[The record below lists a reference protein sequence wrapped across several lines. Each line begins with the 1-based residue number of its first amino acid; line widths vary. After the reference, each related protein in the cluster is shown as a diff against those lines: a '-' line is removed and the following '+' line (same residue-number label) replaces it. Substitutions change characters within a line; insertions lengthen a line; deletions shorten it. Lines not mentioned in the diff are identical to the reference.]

1 MIKAV
6 LFDLDNTLIDF
17 MVMKRGCVEAAV
29 SAMIKAGLKLPKK
42 KALKILYSLYDR
54 YGIEYSKIFQKFLEQ
69 TNRKV
74 DYKILA
80 AGIVAYRKAQPEFMQ
95 PYKKVVPTLQKLKRK
110 GLKLAIVSDAPRL
123 KAWMRLTELKIRKYF
138 DVVVAHGDVS
148 ERKPSKMPFKKAL
161 ASLKKLKQF
170 KQLKQQLKPEEVLMV
185 GDWPARDVVGARSL
199 GMKTCFARYG
209 YQFNHGIPKRGK
221 SGADFE
227 INSVDEL
234 VKNI

>member
-17 MVMKRGCVEAAV
+17 MVMKRGCIEAAV

-95 PYKKVVPTLQKLKRK
+95 PYKKAVPMLQKLKRK

-123 KAWMRLTELKIRKYF
+123 KAWMRLTELKIKRYF

-161 ASLKKLKQF
+161 ASLKKLKQ
-170 KQLKQQLKPEEVLMV
+170 LKQLKPEEVLMV
-185 GDWPARDVVGARSL
+185 GDWPARDIVGAKNL
-199 GMKTCFARYG
+199 KIKTCFARYG
-209 YQFNHGIPKRGK
+209 YQFNRGIPKKGK

-227 INSVDEL
+227 IESISEL
-234 VKNI
+234 TGILN

>member
-17 MVMKRGCVEAAV
+17 MVMKRGCIEAAV

-42 KALKILYSLYDR
+42 KALRILYSLYDR

-69 TNRKV
+69 TNSRV
-74 DYKILA
+74 DYRILA
-80 AGIVAYRKAQPEFMQ
+80 AGIVAYRKAQPKFMQ
-95 PYKKVVPTLQKLKRK
+95 PYKKAVPTLQKLKRK

-123 KAWMRLTELKIRKYF
+123 KAWMRLTELKIKKYF

-148 ERKPSKMPFKKAL
+148 ERKPSKMPFRKAL
-161 ASLKKLKQF
+161 ASLKKLKS
-170 KQLKQQLKPEEVLMV
+170 LKSLKPEEVLMV
-185 GDWPARDVVGARSL
+185 GDWPARDIVGAKRL
-199 GMKTCFARYG
+199 GIRTCFARYG
-209 YQFNHGIPKRGK
+209 YQFGKSIPKKGK

-227 INSVDEL
+227 IENIGEL
-234 VKNI
+234 TKILG

>member
-42 KALKILYSLYDR
+42 KALRILYSLYDR

-69 TNRKV
+69 TNSRV
-74 DYKILA
+74 DYRILA

-95 PYKKVVPTLQKLKRK
+95 PYKKAVPMLQKLKRK

-123 KAWMRLTELKIRKYF
+123 KAWMRLTELKIKRYF

-148 ERKPSKMPFKKAL
+148 ERKPSKMPFRKAL
-161 ASLKKLKQF
+161 ASLKKLKQ
-170 KQLKQQLKPEEVLMV
+170 LKHLKPEEVLMV
-185 GDWPARDVVGARSL
+185 GDWPERDIAGAKRL
-199 GMKTCFARYG
+199 GIKTCFARYG
-209 YQFNHGIPKRGK
+209 YQFNRGIPKRGK

-227 INSVDEL
+227 IDSISEL
-234 VKNI
+234 IGILN